1 MRTDGDLKVNF
12 CDDIIIDGNDVVSE
26 ADTGVSA
33 VRNAQRRV
41 SARSTDFQI
50 RSEIAAGIESF
61 MQGRIDTFLLSDLE
75 NTISLCLT
83 QYGLFSKGEFKVL
96 FDTTNEDKL
105 GVIIS
110 FNKSIDPYN
119 SDSSF
124 SVYIDK
130 QNQRSYV

>member
-1 MRTDGDLKVNF
+1 MRTERDLKVNF
-12 CDDIIIDGNDVVSE
+12 CDDIVLDGNDIVVEIDAS
-26 ADTGVSA
+26 VSA
-33 VRNAQRRV
+33 IRNAQRRV

-61 MQGRIDTFLLSDLE
+61 MQNRIDTFLLSDLE

-83 QYGLFSKGEFKVL
+83 QYGLFNKDEFKVL

-110 FNKSIDPYN
+110 FDPIIDQLG
-119 SDSSF
+119 SDATF